1 MDDPYPHLNEIL
13 LEENTIARR
22 LEIQRTLNRNLDTTL
37 MAYFKLNQLDANARQ
52 YKYSE
57 IPKHYFFDRKLRT
70 WKPRQYQDQK
80 PLDIYIML
88 NRLKWFT
95 NTQIKIKN

>member
-70 WKPRQYQDQK
+70 WKPRPKTVGHIHYVKSIKVVYQH
-80 PLDIYIML
+80 
-88 NRLKWFT
+88 T
-95 NTQIKIKN
+95 N